1 MKNIFFVE
9 DYTSLPI
16 GLPLCIT
23 WMDTDDLV
31 KKGVDNIVTTQMGYL
46 STSLFEKGYRIFVCP
61 SEKECYEIKLGLN
74 KCTDR
79 VIRMSHN
86 LFHLWRA
93 GEFSANQ

>member
-9 DYTSLPI
+9 YYTRLPI
-16 GLPLCIT
+16 RFPLSNTRI
-23 WMDTDDLV
+23 DTDVHV

-61 SEKECYEIKLGLN
+61 SEKECYEIKLGSN
-74 KCTDR
+74 ECTNR

-86 LFHLWRA
+86 LFNLWRA